1 MRKQRCMTRR
11 KKGFGEKQTPLTHKS
26 GDGQEIPEGVYIWE
40 ILTQE
45 VGIRHM
51 MCSRLKCLFI
61 SELLPL
67 AYPTVVS
74 GSVLAKP
81 S

>member
-1 MRKQRCMTRR
+1 MTGR

-26 GDGQEIPEGVYIWE
+26 GDGQETSEGVYIWD

-51 MCSRLKCLFI
+51 ICSRLKCLLI

-67 AYPTVVS
+67 TYPTVVS
-74 GSVLAKP
+74 GRVRAKP